1 MGFRT
6 RQREG
11 SIKLYEASMV
21 AAPALAGS
29 TQRIVGH
36 PPPEARRD
44 RDPSAKRRHLEVCLR
59 EPVEYLKRTG
69 LECFDLRNMAL
80 PEVSLRNI
88 DLSVRFA
95 GRKLSSPLMIG
106 PMTGGTPEGLEI
118 NCLLAATAQRY
129 GLAMSV
135 GSQRIAIE
143 KPELARY
150 YQVRDVAPDILLFA
164 NLGAGQLVRGWG
176 IREALTAVRMIGA
189 DALFVHLN
197 PVQEAIQAGD
207 RDFRGLAQR
216 LSELCRQMSVE
227 GVPVFAREVCFG
239 LSEQAARRLADCG
252 VDGIDCS
259 GAGGT
264 SWAKVEAYCA
274 TDPQR
279 RALGL
284 RFGEWGIPT
293 ATSIGNVRRV
303 APGIPLVASGGLRSG
318 IDLAK
323 ALALGADVGAM
334 ARPFLLKASEGEAAL
349 HAFVEEVIEDL
360 RVCMFATGAPC
371 VAALRG
377 CLDPAGQPVS
387 GADS

>member
-1 MGFRT
+1 
-6 RQREG
+6 
-11 SIKLYEASMV
+11 MV
-21 AAPALAGS
+21 AVPTPVGS
-29 TQRIVGH
+29 TQRVEGYAS
-36 PPPEARRD
+36 PGASPG

-59 EPVEYLKRTG
+59 EPVEYRKRTG
-69 LECFDLRNMAL
+69 LECFELRNMAL
-80 PEVSLRNI
+80 PEVSLRDL
-88 DLSVRFA
+88 DLSSRLA
-95 GRKLSSPLMIG
+95 GRVLAAPLMIG

-118 NCLLAATAQRY
+118 NRLLAATAQRY
-129 GLAMSV
+129 GLAMGV

-176 IREALTAVRMIGA
+176 VREALAAVRMIDA

-216 LSELCRQMSVE
+216 LSELCRQMSLE

-264 SWAKVEAYCA
+264 SWAKVEAFCA
-274 TDPQR
+274 ADPRR

-293 ATSIGNVRRV
+293 ATSIANVRRV
-303 APGIPLVASGGLRSG
+303 AAEIPLVASGGLRSG

-334 ARPFLLKASEGEAAL
+334 ARPFLLKAHEGEAEL
-349 HAFVEEVIEDL
+349 HAFVEDVLDDL
-360 RVCMFATGAPC
+360 RVCMFATGAAN
-371 VAALRG
+371 VTALRG
-377 CLDPAGQPVS
+377 CLDPVEPSGS
-387 GADS
+387 GASS